1 MKQEA
6 KTLECIGLHG
16 EAATTQCVAEKNKVK
31 VAVMLPRIGNTIHG
45 TAMHEM
51 FGGFEPHTITLT
63 ANEQYGYSYLRLRLF
78 DQIATRIDE
87 CGYDVLNLKDV
98 GANVF
103 DLAFYF
109 EVEFEVKPQ
118 ETK

>member
-6 KTLECIGLHG
+6 KTGECIGLHAK
-16 EAATTQCVAEKNKVK
+16 AATTQYVAEKNKVK

-51 FGGFEPHTITLT
+51 FGGFEAHTITLT
-63 ANEQYGYSYLRLRLF
+63 EHEHYSYSYLRWRLF

-98 GANVF
+98 EAQVF
-103 DLAFYF
+103 DLAFYY

-118 ETK
+118 ENK